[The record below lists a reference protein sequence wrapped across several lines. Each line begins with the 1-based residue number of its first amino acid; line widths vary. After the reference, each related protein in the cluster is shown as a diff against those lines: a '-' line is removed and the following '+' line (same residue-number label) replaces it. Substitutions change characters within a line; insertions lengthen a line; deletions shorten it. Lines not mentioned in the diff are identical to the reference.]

1 MDQRIAPTDGR
12 TKYAA
17 RGIAAALSVLVIAV
31 LTGATPAAAD
41 NSIVVPSPVISGT
54 TPPYGPGFDTGVVIR
69 RQDGCRSVVNCA
81 PGNYQNRPAH
91 RRYYDNYF
99 DVPTPRYSGQRRV
112 NGTPAIGGTSRLNQ
126 ATTGHAEWCS
136 TRYRS
141 YRASDD
147 TFQPFD
153 GPRRPCV
160 SPF

>member
-1 MDQRIAPTDGR
+1 MDQRITRPDGKTNQVAR
-12 TKYAA
+12 SLVAA
-17 RGIAAALSVLVIAV
+17 FSLFAILAGAA
-31 LTGATPAAAD
+31 PAAAD
-41 NSIVVPSPVISGT
+41 NYVVIPSPVITGN
-54 TPPYGPGFDTGVVIR
+54 TPPYGSGFDTGVVVR
-69 RQDGCRSVVNCA
+69 PQDGCRTVVNCA

-99 DVPTPRYSGQRRV
+99 DVPTPRYSGQRSIG
-112 NGTPAIGGTSRLNQ
+112 GTPAIGGASRLGE
-126 ATTGHAEWCS
+126 ASGHSEWCS

-141 YRASDD
+141 YRASDN